1 MKNIITIQHTQS
13 VHHMNGMIGA
23 WTDWELTGLGK
34 QQAFNIGESLRREIT
49 NQHYVMYASDLLR
62 ARQTAD
68 TIASSLEIVPVY
80 RKELRE
86 IDLGSATGKSIE
98 WLHKNQIK
106 QDIHISSLD
115 YKLLPDAE
123 SKRDLYNRLLPF
135 LHEIL
140 SSQEEYII
148 IVSHG
153 GTLSMLFYMWHN
165 HDINNLEH
173 TEFRGLPGGVSV
185 LSENDKGVRIIRKL
199 NDLSY
204 LKFPYPAS
212 R

>member
-13 VHHMNGMIGA
+13 VHHMNGMVGA
-23 WTDWELTGLGK
+23 WTEWGLTALGK
-34 QQAFNIGESLRREIT
+34 QQAFNIGEALKKEVT
-49 NQHYVMYASDLLR
+49 DKHYVMYASDLLR
-62 ARQTAD
+62 AKQTAD
-68 TIASSLEIVPVY
+68 IVASLLGITPIY
-80 RKELRE
+80 KKELRE

-98 WLHKNQIK
+98 WLRQNRIK
-106 QDIHISSLD
+106 QDMHTSPLD

-135 LHEIL
+135 LHEIRN
-140 SSQEEYII
+140 SQEKNII

-165 HDINNLEH
+165 QDINNLEH
-173 TEFRGLPGGVSV
+173 TQFRGLPGGVSV
-185 LSENDKGVRIIRKL
+185 LKESDKGVRIIRKL

-204 LKFPYPAS
+204 LS
-212 R
+212 CSTR

>member
-23 WTDWELTGLGK
+23 WTDWELTALGK
-34 QQAFNIGESLRREIT
+34 QQALNIGEALRKEVT
-49 NQHYVMYASDLLR
+49 GKHYVMYASDLLR

-68 TIASSLEIVPVY
+68 TIASSLGIVPIY
-80 RKELRE
+80 RQELRE
-86 IDLGSATGKSIE
+86 IDLGSGTGKSVE
-98 WLHKNQIK
+98 WLHKNQTK
-106 QDIHISSLD
+106 QDIHISPLD

-123 SKRDLYNRLLPF
+123 SKRDLYDRLLPF

-140 SSQEEYII
+140 SSQEENTIL
-148 IVSHG
+148 VSHG

-165 HDINNLEH
+165 HDITNLEH

-204 LKFPYPAS
+204 LKFSCPAS